1 VPDLNLRIAAVKA
14 IANGQAS
21 GPGDRTGRSDEVRER
36 NDMIKRWMVQLFSLA
51 ALHSSWGPEV
61 KWLCNP
67 VLSCHSCAL
76 AWFACPIGI
85 FVHYSGFHLFPL
97 LAAGAVVL
105 VGVLVGRLLCGWV
118 CPFGFLL
125 DLLYK
130 IPSPKFTLP
139 SWTGWIKY
147 FVLGG
152 TVFLLPFLF
161 GETTAYSFCRF
172 CPASALQVTI
182 PLAAFGGPVT
192 ISGATLLKIGILAAV
207 LVLGV
212 LSLRS
217 FCKVLCP
224 IGALLGPLNFV
235 SLWVIKTPTDACV
248 RCSRCDRL
256 CPSGG
261 DPSTRIA
268 EGIPANRA
276 LDCIV
281 CHDCQN
287 ACPVRDREPSPP
299 PAGPPPME
307 V

>member
-1 VPDLNLRIAAVKA
+1 MR
-14 IANGQAS
+14 
-21 GPGDRTGRSDEVRER
+21 
-36 NDMIKRWMVQLFSLA
+36 IKRWIVQTVSLL

-67 VLSCHSCAL
+67 VLSCHSCVL

-85 FVHYSGFHLFPL
+85 FVHYSGYHVFPL
-97 LAAGAVVL
+97 LATGAVLL

-130 IPSPKFTLP
+130 IPSPKFAMP
-139 SWTGWIKY
+139 SWTGWIK
-147 FVLGG
+147 FAVLGA
-152 TVFLLPFLF
+152 TVVALPYFL
-161 GETTAYSFCRF
+161 GESTVTSFCRV
-172 CPASALQVTI
+172 CPASAMQVTI
-182 PLAAFGGPVT
+182 PYMILGSVTLTVLTLVKLAV
-192 ISGATLLKIGILAAV
+192 LAGV

-224 IGALLGPLNFV
+224 IGALLAPLNFV
-235 SLWVIKTPTDACV
+235 SFWIIKTPTDACV
-248 RCSRCDRL
+248 RCSKCDRL
-256 CPSGG
+256 CPSEGR
-261 DPSTRIA
+261 PSERIA
-268 EGIPANRA
+268 AGIPANRA

-281 CHDCQN
+281 CHECQDG
-287 ACPVRDREPSPP
+287 CPRRNEETTAGVSPP
-299 PAGPPPME
+299 GPLE